1 MRDDFFKLMLVTNKQ
16 DKPLGEYLKLVVSCV
31 EAGVT
36 SVQLREKG
44 LSFDALLEFGREL
57 QAVLKQF
64 AVPLIINDSVEIAY
78 RLDADGVHLGQS
90 DGAVLSAR
98 QRLGDDKIIGLTV
111 ETIEQVNIA
120 NSSPIAY
127 IGLSAIFPSKNKA
140 NIKTIWG
147 CDGLEKVAKL
157 SKVPVVAIGGIN
169 EANVEEVIM
178 AGAHGI
184 AAIGAFHD
192 IEPAL
197 TTKNLYKLI
206 NGITHDNRTNFRD
219 LKVAQ

>member
-31 EAGVT
+31 KAGVT

-44 LSFDALLEFGREL
+44 LSFEALLEFGREL
-57 QAVLKQF
+57 QAVLKPF
-64 AVPLIINDSVEIAY
+64 AVPLIINDSVELAY
-78 RLDADGVHLGQS
+78 QLDADGVHLGQS

-98 QRLGDDKIIGLTV
+98 QRLGGDKIIGLTV
-111 ETIEQVNIA
+111 ETIEQAAVA
-120 NSSPIAY
+120 NSLPIDY
-127 IGLSAIFPSKNKA
+127 IGLSSIFPSKNKA

-147 CDGLEKVAKL
+147 CEGLKKVARL

-169 EANVEEVIM
+169 EANVKDVVR

-192 IEPAL
+192 GEPAL

-206 NGITHDNRTNFRD
+206 GSRTHDTRTNLRD
-219 LKVAQ
+219 LKVTQ